1 MREDIDCGLVEH
13 KCGRCSKTFKRAKDV
28 AYHERQCGDSQC
40 KHCGKIFSC
49 GETLKQ
55 HAQSHDPAQNKC
67 DVCDKTFGSKQ
78 SLERHESKHTKIKQ
92 FACDKC
98 NTRFTLQ
105 SNMHRHEK
113 NCH

>member
-49 GETLKQ
+49 GEALKR

-67 DVCDKTFGSKQ
+67 DVCEVFVDIVLPAFLDTGSFCLIF
-78 SLERHESKHTKIKQ
+78 S
-92 FACDKC
+92 A
-98 NTRFTLQ
+98 N
-105 SNMHRHEK
+105 
-113 NCH
+113 